1 MKQLT
6 IPWLKTPFSGFR
18 TESKLKWHQ
27 YITSFTS
34 KPSLPN
40 SHTLVHLAPLR
51 DQILSHFRVFIVWCF
66 LCLEFLPLLH
76 PWSGGS
82 FLHIQ
87 SQDKCHLRLP
97 KALSRLSIERT
108 IFSCYSLSAPSCF
121 LSYQISRSALMYVC
135 GLLLR
140 CLVILLDSKLHEY
153 RDLSVLFI
161 PVSWEPSPVFAV

>member
-34 KPSLPN
+34 RPSPLN

-51 DQILSHFRVFIVWCF
+51 DQILSHFRVFTVWCF
-66 LCLEFLPLLH
+66 LCLEFLPLRHLC
-76 PWSGGS
+76 SGGS

-87 SQDKCHLRLP
+87 SQDKCHLRPP
-97 KALSRLSIERT
+97 KALSRLSIERR
-108 IFSCYSLSAPSCF
+108 IFSCYSLAESTQLFSF
-121 LSYQISRSALMYVC
+121 LSNIKVCSYVC
-135 GLLLR
+135 VWFTSSMLG
-140 CLVILLDSKLHEY
+140 HPAG
-153 RDLSVLFI
+153 F
-161 PVSWEPSPVFAV
+161 